1 MENEKTEKD
10 FICADSNC
18 DCITVIF
25 CDRAVYFF
33 DRI

>member
-1 MENEKTEKD
+1 MENEKQKKIL
-10 FICADSNC
+10 FADSNC